1 MIRAGTRAVCAAPNV
16 RMPECMWGTHCG
28 KLLPQ
33 NDRHRKVDRYT
44 KYYFYIQSVE
54 LFRDGHSVCAK
65 PPICFSALM
74 RITTTPP
81 HEDSGMATRLEPGI
95 VQARRLVGKR
105 HFSNLCRLS
114 WCISGET
121 SYHLLMQL

>member
-1 MIRAGTRAVCAAPNV
+1 MMQLHDPCWNARCLCGAERSNARVHVGA
-16 RMPECMWGTHCG
+16 HCG

-33 NDRHRKVDRYT
+33 NDRRRKAVQYS
-44 KYYFYIQSVE
+44 KYYFHIQSVE

-95 VQARRLVGKR
+95 VQGRHVVGK
-105 HFSNLCRLS
+105 LPL
-114 WCISGET
+114 
-121 SYHLLMQL
+121 Q